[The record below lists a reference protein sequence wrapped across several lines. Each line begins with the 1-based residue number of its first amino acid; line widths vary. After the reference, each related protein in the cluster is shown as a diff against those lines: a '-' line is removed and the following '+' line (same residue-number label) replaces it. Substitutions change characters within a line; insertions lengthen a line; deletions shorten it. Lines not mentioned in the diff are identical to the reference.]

1 MAVGDDTRRRLK
13 TLERVISKAGLG
25 SRSQARSWVHA
36 GRVTVNDVPTQNPDQ
51 WVDLAADEVL
61 FDGKPLPGSN
71 KRYVLLHKPTGYLT
85 TRRDPGGRPTVY
97 DLLGDVGVFLPYVG
111 RLDLDT
117 SGLLMLTND
126 NAFAEQV
133 TNPAFHVPKTYL
145 VVPSTRLSDD
155 QLQRLRDGIV
165 LDDGPT
171 RPAVVERLGDG
182 LDPRFEI
189 TITEGR
195 NRQVRRMVE
204 ALGARVESLT
214 RTRIGPISL
223 GDLLA
228 GRWRDLDA
236 SEVDAVRRSGAGPTD
251 RP

>member
-1 MAVGDDTRRRLK
+1 VGDDGTRILK

-36 GRVTVNDVPTQNPDQ
+36 GRATVNGDPTQNPDQ
-51 WVDLAADEVL
+51 WVDPAVDDVR
-61 FDGKPLPGSN
+61 FDGKPLPTLD

-85 TRRDPGGRPTVY
+85 TRRDPDGRPTVY
-97 DLLGDVGVFLPYVG
+97 ALLDDVGQFLPYVG

-117 SGLLMLTND
+117 SGLLILTND

-145 VVPSTRLSDD
+145 VETSARLSDEK
-155 QLQRLRDGIV
+155 LQRLRDGLV
-165 LDDGPT
+165 LEDGPT
-171 RPAVVERLGDG
+171 RPAIVERLGGDG
-182 LDPRFEI
+182 GAAFEI

-204 ALGARVESLT
+204 ALGARALSLV
-214 RTRIGPISL
+214 RTRIGPLAIE
-223 GDLLA
+223 DLPT
-228 GRWRDLDA
+228 GRWRDLSA
-236 SEVDAVRRSGAGPTD
+236 LEVETVRRSGASQAAGA
-251 RP
+251 